1 MKWDTVA
8 IVGVG
13 LIGGSL
19 GLALRQRRL
28 ARRVVG
34 VGRRPSSLRRAREAG
49 AVDATTTRLERGVGD
64 ADVVVVCTP
73 VSRIAD
79 QVRKAA
85 AHCRRDCLLTDA
97 GSTKRLIVERLSDL
111 GGDGPVFV
119 GSHPLAGSEQSG
131 VASARADLFQGRVCV
146 MTPTPRTPRGAQ
158 DRVRALWEAVGAE
171 VVVMTPQAHDRALAF
186 TSHLPHLVA
195 VALASTLPEGYEKL
209 VATGM
214 RDTTRIA
221 SGDPELWV
229 DIFEQNREKLLEGLK
244 AFDKEL
250 AQLRRALESQ
260 DNKVLHRLLAQAK
273 QSRDRLG

>member
-1 MKWDTVA
+1 LK
-8 IVGVG
+8 
-13 LIGGSL
+13 
-19 GLALRQRRL
+19 QRRL

-49 AVDATTTRLERGVGD
+49 AVDVTTTRLERGVGD

-79 QVRKAA
+79 QVRQAA

>member
-1 MKWDTVA
+1 
-8 IVGVG
+8 
-13 LIGGSL
+13 
-19 GLALRQRRL
+19 
-28 ARRVVG
+28 
-34 VGRRPSSLRRAREAG
+34 
-49 AVDATTTRLERGVGD
+49 
-64 ADVVVVCTP
+64 
-73 VSRIAD
+73 
-79 QVRKAA
+79 
-85 AHCRRDCLLTDA
+85 
-97 GSTKRLIVERLSDL
+97 
-111 GGDGPVFV
+111 
-119 GSHPLAGSEQSG
+119 
-131 VASARADLFQGRVCV
+131 
-146 MTPTPRTPRGAQ
+146 
-158 DRVRALWEAVGAE
+158 
-171 VVVMTPQAHDRALAF
+171 MTPQAHDRALAF